1 MQWNDPTMWDDLPT
15 AVRERFDALID
26 KSGPT
31 SCWLWTGYVNPG
43 GYGMVS
49 GLNRT
54 TYAHRL
60 AYERWRGPLVS
71 GMVVDHVC
79 RIRHCTNP
87 AHLEAVTNRENILR
101 GVGATAV
108 NARKTHCKRGH
119 EFTPE
124 NTHVYQG
131 MRRCRACWP
140 IESRARSKGLRPWRH
155 DLDDDAIVR
164 RHDSGESFRS
174 IARDLGVDHKVISHH
189 YHQAKT

>member
-1 MQWNDPTMWDDLPT
+1 MWDDLT
-15 AVRERFDALID
+15 GAAKARFDEHVD
-26 KSGPT
+26 KGGST
-31 SCWLWTGYVNPG
+31 SCWLWTGYVNPN
-43 GYGMVS
+43 GYGMVG
-49 GLNRT
+49 GLGRT

-60 AYERWRGPLVS
+60 AYERWRGPLAS

-87 AHLEAVTNRENILR
+87 DHLEAVTNRENILR

-124 NTHVYQG
+124 NTWTYQG

-140 IESRARSKGLRPWRH
+140 IENRAKSKGLRPWRH
-155 DLDDDAIVR
+155 DFDDGAIVR

-174 IARDLGVDHKVISHH
+174 IARDLGVDHKVVSRH
-189 YHQAKT
+189 YHQAKN